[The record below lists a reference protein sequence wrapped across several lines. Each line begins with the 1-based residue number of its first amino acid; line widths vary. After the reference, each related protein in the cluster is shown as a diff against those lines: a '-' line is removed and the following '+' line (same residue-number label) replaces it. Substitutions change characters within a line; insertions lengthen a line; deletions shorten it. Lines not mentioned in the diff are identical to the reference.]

1 MKLFD
6 INYPEA
12 LKKIAFDLGLSSFD
26 IDVNKQ
32 VVQYTRIVNKGGV
45 ELGVR
50 VRDWEYKDKQYWSSY
65 GISKA
70 TLAKINVQP
79 ISYVFYNGTAV
90 KAASQAY
97 VYVEEKDGKVS
108 YKIYQPLE
116 VKQKKWINNANY
128 SVHQGYTQLPPIG
141 TLLIITKSLK
151 DVMSLHDCVGI
162 SSIGLQSESVM
173 MKDTVMD
180 EYKQRFNQVICLF
193 DNDEAGTKLSEN
205 FSKQF
210 NIPHIFVPKEPKV
223 KDFSDLVKAK
233 GKEQAVQ
240 ILKQLISE
248 I

>member
-1 MKLFD
+1 
-6 INYPEA
+6 
-12 LKKIAFDLGLSSFD
+12 
-26 IDVNKQ
+26 
-32 VVQYTRIVNKGGV
+32 
-45 ELGVR
+45 
-50 VRDWEYKDKQYWSSY
+50 
-65 GISKA
+65 
-70 TLAKINVQP
+70 
-79 ISYVFYNGTAV
+79 
-90 KAASQAY
+90 
-97 VYVEEKDGKVS
+97 
-108 YKIYQPLE
+108 
-116 VKQKKWINNANY
+116 
-128 SVHQGYTQLPPIG
+128 
-141 TLLIITKSLK
+141 
-151 DVMSLHDCVGI
+151 MSLHDCVGI
-162 SSIGLQSESVM
+162 YSIGLQSESVM